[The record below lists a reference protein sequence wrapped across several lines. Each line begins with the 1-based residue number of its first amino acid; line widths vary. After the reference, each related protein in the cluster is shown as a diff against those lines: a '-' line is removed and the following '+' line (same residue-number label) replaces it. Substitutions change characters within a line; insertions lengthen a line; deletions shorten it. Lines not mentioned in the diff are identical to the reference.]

1 MFINLSTNNQET
13 ILCIKIIEIEMS
25 EDYNR
30 KDKDQMI
37 RFYRKKL
44 KEVQPKRNF

>member
-1 MFINLSTNNQET
+1 MFVNLSTNNQAA
-13 ILCIKIIEIEMS
+13 ILCIKITEIEMS
-25 EDYNR
+25 EDYTQ

-44 KEVQPKRNF
+44 KKVQPKRNF